1 MVWRIHD
8 LDFLTLTR
16 QGMIAPGLYGQ
27 IDDITA
33 SFTGN
38 RLSELRDDAPTV
50 LLEASLDLP
59 EGAWSER
66 KLAETVYDAAGSLL
80 SRRDYVGQFEFVA
93 DTLERTLLPEGFVTA
108 CDNVFHAYIPD
119 YQGNIVGVYNSSTN
133 TLEQFTDYYPYGLP
147 HASATAPTANRRK
160 YGAKE
165 LTADL
170 GLNLYDFAA
179 RLHNPAFPAFTTMD
193 PMASDYYPT
202 SPYTYCSGDPVN
214 LVDPSGMGT
223 FWHNGKVIGSD
234 GIDNDKIYVIRDA
247 NTLESSL
254 NGGVSKDKVKSTVN
268 FIKQHNKSNTQ
279 EEIASAQWVYDN
291 CVMIE
296 PSASNRQSMTD
307 HVKQDNGNGG
317 SDANNNREH
326 GGYINNGVVV
336 FEPSGEVADPT
347 KNTSVSISITSGYPS
362 FHSHPSGTK
371 PSSSPSSPR
380 GFQSYSTT
388 TLSGVPTDN
397 RGFIQVPSS
406 DDINN
411 AGNHI
416 CYVFAMADQKVYI
429 YNSNGVQAVI
439 PIKYFVTPK
448 K

>member
-1 MVWRIHD
+1 MYQPRQ
-8 LDFLTLTR
+8 FLRETTR
-16 QGMIAPGLYGQ
+16 YP
-27 IDDITA
+27 
-33 SFTGN
+33 
-38 RLSELRDDAPTV
+38 
-50 LLEASLDLP
+50 
-59 EGAWSER
+59 
-66 KLAETVYDAAGSLL
+66 VYDADGSLL
-80 SRRDYVGQFEFVA
+80 SKRDYIGQFEFVA
-93 DTLERTLLPEGFVTA
+93 DTLERTLLPEGYITA
-108 CDNVFHAYIPD
+108 ADSTFHAYIPD
-119 YQGNIVGVYNSSTN
+119 YQGNIVGVYNSATN

-165 LTADL
+165 LLTAN

-179 RLHNPAFPAFTTMD
+179 RWHNPAFPAFTTPD
-193 PMASDYYPT
+193 PLAESYYPT
-202 SPYTYCSGDPVN
+202 SPYAYCSGDPVN
-214 LVDPSGMGT
+214 LVDPTGMGT

-397 RGFIQVPSS
+397 RGFIQVPSL